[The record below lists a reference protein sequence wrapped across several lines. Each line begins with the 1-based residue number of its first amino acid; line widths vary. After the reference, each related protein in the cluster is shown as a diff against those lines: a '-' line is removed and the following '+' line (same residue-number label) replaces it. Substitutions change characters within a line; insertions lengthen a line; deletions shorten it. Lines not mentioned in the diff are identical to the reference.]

1 MPNNLKSILNEEKI
15 IDQLQN
21 NSLHKNSA
29 KFMNIS
35 NTNSVDQQYIFNN
48 MYTPLRQIE
57 NAQN

>member
-21 NSLHKNSA
+21 NSFHKNSA